1 MHKLF
6 ATIMALVEG
15 NASIE
20 SVGKT
25 AVLKTPGDLTIG
37 GHQ

>member
-1 MHKLF
+1 MRKF
-6 ATIMALVEG
+6 VAKIVALAEG

-25 AVLKTPGDLTIG
+25 AVLKTPGDVTIP